1 MNNIH
6 ITHMYIVCFDH
17 IFSENA
23 ILLSKRLNVEIV
35 QQMNPQNNDIII
47 VFGACKVADVLVQ
60 IQGQLNVEYIIV
72 QSSQFYSKD
81 FDNKYYLDLLY
92 NNSIIDWSKENII
105 RLKKNI
111 PQLQVFSLYYYDF
124 FVQNDLPDFDSRSI
138 DFYFSGE
145 YSKEREIILTDFK
158 LKNSSYNI
166 EIDLSNSITNNMEYN
181 EKLKNVKYV
190 INLPLFKEEV
200 LNTQLINKALYMGCN
215 VVSLPSIDLELNDLY
230 KNYIYIV
237 PRLCDFTLLIEQEPR
252 NNIIKLIENYGIY
265 QIENN
270 IKGLFYAEKKLKEK
284 IKNKKLLNDNSPV

>member
-1 MNNIH
+1 
-6 ITHMYIVCFDH
+6 MYIVCFDH

-124 FVQNDLPDFDSRSI
+124 FVQNDLPDIDSRSI

>member
-1 MNNIH
+1 
-6 ITHMYIVCFDH
+6 MYIVCFDP

-124 FVQNDLPDFDSRSI
+124 FVQNDLPDFDSRTI

-181 EKLKNVKYV
+181 EKLKN
-190 INLPLFKEEV
+190 N
-200 LNTQLINKALYMGCN
+200 
-215 VVSLPSIDLELNDLY
+215 
-230 KNYIYIV
+230 
-237 PRLCDFTLLIEQEPR
+237 
-252 NNIIKLIENYGIY
+252 
-265 QIENN
+265 
-270 IKGLFYAEKKLKEK
+270 
-284 IKNKKLLNDNSPV
+284 

>member
-1 MNNIH
+1 
-6 ITHMYIVCFDH
+6 MYIVCFDH

>member
-1 MNNIH
+1 
-6 ITHMYIVCFDH
+6 MYIVCFDH

-124 FVQNDLPDFDSRSI
+124 FVQNDLPDFDSRTI

-284 IKNKKLLNDNSPV
+284 IKNKTLLNDNSPV